1 MRSWHRSVAQAVR
14 EQSAGRE
21 REVRERPEQQKS
33 LTQAM
38 AASERQEAAQAVWL
52 S

>member
-1 MRSWHRSVAQAVR
+1 MRSWHRSVVQAVR

>member
-1 MRSWHRSVAQAVR
+1 MRSWHRSVVQGVR

-38 AASERQEAAQAVWL
+38 AASERQEAAQAAWL